1 MVDGVSSLV
10 DKSLL
15 RQEEGPGGRAALRD
29 AGDHPRVRPREAT
42 GEREAEKIRPP
53 PPKIFPPWPK
63 RPNPSWWVR
72 IRCRGWTAWRPNTT
86 TPRAAPHGRSKPGT
100 RGSAPRIGGALW
112 RFWNVRGHFS
122 EGRRWLTA
130 GLSGEGAAPAS
141 LRARASLGL
150 GYLDLRQGDYPRAV
164 EDLEASHSL
173 YQEIGDREGKGQCSL
188 LSRMDSF
195 GP

>member
-1 MVDGVSSLV
+1 MDILEAEH
-10 DKSLL
+10 DNL
-15 RQEEGPGGRAALRD
+15 RAALSRSLE
-29 AGDHPRVRPREAT
+29 AGD
-42 GEREAEKIRPP
+42 
-53 PPKIFPPWPK
+53 
-63 RPNPSWWVR
+63 S
-72 IRCRGWTAWRPNTT
+72 
-86 TPRAAPHGRSKPGT
+86 
-100 RGSAPRIGGALW
+100 GSALRIGGALW

-173 YQEIGDREGKGQCSL
+173 YQEIGDRRGKAYALCFLGWIALDRNEFDRAEEL
-188 LSRMDSF
+188 LE
-195 GP
+195 